1 MKRTLLLIMAIVL
14 VFAFAACAK
23 APAADAP
30 AADAPA
36 ADAPAAD
43 KELEDVE
50 LSEDFETSNKEDLD
64 AEFTT
69 EGLVFGVAHC
79 VMGEQYWEADVVG
92 MQKAAKE
99 LGIELIV
106 QGAQNDPSKQV
117 EQIENFIAQEVD
129 AIICSPVDVNAILTS
144 VAKCNEAGIPFIFN
158 SRVTESLEGAV
169 VDSGV
174 GYDAVKMSEAG
185 AEWLVNYATEKGVKL
200 NLLEVQG
207 AMADSHTIACMEG
220 LRNVIEG
227 KEDVV
232 EIVATVPTEWDTAVA
247 LSGALAALKA
257 DDTINAIYYHS
268 DALYPSI
275 KAALMQLDMFKTKD
289 EEGHIVLMAC
299 GGTTETLDDIKA
311 GYVDALEVTPIVEVG
326 YESVY
331 QAVRVL
337 SGEIASGESLL
348 YDAYVLDST
357 NYDEKSGSVYG
368 YAA

>member
-1 MKRTLLLIMAIVL
+1 MKRTLVLLMAVIM
-14 VFAFAACAK
+14 VFAFVACTK
-23 APAADAP
+23 TDASQQ
-30 AADAPA
+30 DASV
-36 ADAPAAD
+36 D
-43 KELEDVE
+43 KNVDDVK
-50 LSEDFETSNKEDLD
+50 LDDDFQTSDGDSIDSEFK
-64 AEFTT
+64 T

-92 MQKAAKE
+92 MKKAADE

-106 QGAQNDPSKQV
+106 QGAQSDPSKQV

-174 GYDAVKMSEAG
+174 GYDAVGMSETG
-185 AEWLVNYATEKGVKL
+185 AEWLVNYAKTNNVKI

-207 AMADSHTIACMEG
+207 AMSDSHSIACMEG
-220 LRNVIEG
+220 LRNVVEKNSDYI
-227 KEDVV
+227 

-247 LSGALAALKA
+247 LSGTLAALKA

-275 KAALMQLDMFKTKD
+275 KAALMQLDMFKTND
-289 EEGHIVLMAC
+289 EDGHIVLLAC

-311 GYVDALEVTPIVEVG
+311 GYVNALEVTPIVEVG
-326 YESVY
+326 YESVF

-337 SGEIASGESLL
+337 SGEVKSGESLL
-348 YDAYVLDST
+348 YDAYVLDES
-357 NYDEKSGSVYG
+357 NFEEKSGSVYG

>member
-1 MKRTLLLIMAIVL
+1 MKKTLVLIMAVIM

-23 APAADAP
+23 TEAPADAP
-30 AADAPA
+30 AEAPA
-36 ADAPAAD
+36 EDATKPA
-43 KELEDVE
+43 DVE
-50 LSEDFETSNKEDLD
+50 LSEDFETSDAESLD
-64 AEFTT
+64 QEFTT

-92 MQKAAKE
+92 MQKAADE
-99 LGIELIV
+99 LGIKLIV
-106 QGAQNDPSKQV
+106 QGAQNDPAKQV
-117 EQIENFIAQEVD
+117 EHIENFIAQEVD

-174 GYDAVKMSEAG
+174 GYDAVGMSETG
-185 AEWLVNYATEKGVKL
+185 AQWLVDYAKANNVKL

-220 LRNVIEG
+220 LRNVLEG
-227 KEDVV
+227 NEDYV
-232 EIVATVPTEWDTAVA
+232 EIVSTVPTEWDTAVA

-289 EEGHIVLMAC
+289 EEGHVVLLAC

-311 GYVDALEVTPIVEVG
+311 GYVNALEVTPIVEVG
-326 YESVY
+326 YESVF

-337 SGEIASGESLL
+337 SGEVQSGESLL
-348 YDAYVLDST
+348 YDAYVLDET
-357 NYDEKSGSVYG
+357 NFDEKSGSVYG
-368 YAA
+368 YAAK

>member
-1 MKRTLLLIMAIVL
+1 MKKILALILAVIM
-14 VFAFAACAK
+14 VFAFAACK
-23 APAADAP
+23 KADAP

-43 KELEDVE
+43 EPAKDVQLDEDY
-50 LSEDFETSNKEDLD
+50 ETSDKESLD
-64 AEFTT
+64 AEFKT

-92 MQKAAKE
+92 MQKAADE

-185 AEWLVNYATEKGVKL
+185 AEWLVNYAKTNNVKL

-220 LRNVIEG
+220 LRNVVEG
-227 KEDVV
+227 NEDYV
-232 EIVATVPTEWDTAVA
+232 EIVAQVPTDWDPAVA
-247 LSGALAALKA
+247 LSGTLAALKA

-268 DALYPSI
+268 DALYPSV
-275 KAALMQLDMFKTKD
+275 KAALMQLDMFKAKG
-289 EEGHIVLMAC
+289 EEGHVVLMAC

-326 YESVY
+326 YESVF

-337 SGEIASGESLL
+337 SGEVQTGESLL
-348 YDAYVLDST
+348 YDAYVLDET